1 MHALGQE
8 SSVATVVAQGRCPGQ
23 VRSLA
28 QEPLHAEG
36 MAKNQKR
43 EIILTLQLLHGRSI
57 RIVQR
62 ILRNS
67 L

>member
-43 EIILTLQLLHGRSI
+43 ERRDSMKFIFGVL
-57 RIVQR
+57 
-62 ILRNS
+62 
-67 L
+67 